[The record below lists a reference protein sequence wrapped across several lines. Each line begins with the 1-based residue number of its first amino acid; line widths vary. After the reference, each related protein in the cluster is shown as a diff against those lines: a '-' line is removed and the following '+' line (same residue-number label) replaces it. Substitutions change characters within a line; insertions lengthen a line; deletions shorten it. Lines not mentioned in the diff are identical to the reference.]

1 MYSRLKIIFAV
12 IFLAVSLVSPAANAA
27 EGQLEGFGKI
37 KFGMTRTTVKELLG
51 DQITQYEDLYVGYRT
66 SIEGHPVY
74 VFQYFDAPR
83 SLERSAATKATIN
96 FGSAKTSRGAVALFG
111 RALKMLV
118 SSYGTPSEGVF
129 ESLAGPKE
137 AFWYFDSGGAITL
150 SLWGFRVTVTFEPAS
165 KNGLSRF

>member
-1 MYSRLKIIFAV
+1 MKIIFAV

-37 KFGMTRTTVKELLG
+37 KFGMKRNTVVGLLG

-83 SLERSAATKATIN
+83 SLERSAATNATIN

-111 RALKMLV
+111 RALKMLE
-118 SSYGTPSEGVF
+118 SSYGTPSDGVF
-129 ESLAGPKE
+129 ERVAARE
-137 AFWYFDSGGAITL
+137 AFWYFDAGGAI
-150 SLWGFRVTVTFEPAS
+150 SLLLVASSGNFRVTVTFAPAT